1 MTRPDP
7 ADGGGRG
14 KGSSSLVPLT
24 PPRVPVSKRTKDW
37 FTKKQPWHSL
47 QLADKG
53 EDQHSVWGSGGEWEL
68 VDREDALPLW
78 KSLPLLNM
86 TDSFLPFPPSS
97 PYSLALSICLLPPCL
112 SQKLFAVLSF
122 SLFKVIIKVIPLTD
136 FINCTFL
143 WKNKFNALCS
153 LHPLTQNEVHKYL
166 RNSIKT
172 TQVNTTEHEN
182 EDGKKMRSKQKS

>member
-1 MTRPDP
+1 MVEE
-7 ADGGGRG
+7 GGRARLPWYLWPR
-14 KGSSSLVPLT
+14 LVFLS
-24 PPRVPVSKRTKDW
+24 VNGQKIDLQKNKRDIRCSWQTR
-37 FTKKQPWHSL
+37 
-47 QLADKG
+47 G
-53 EDQHSVWGSGGEWEL
+53 RISVVCGGSGGEWEL

-86 TDSFLPFPPSS
+86 TDSFLPFSPSS

-112 SQKLFAVLSF
+112 SQKLFAVLWF
-122 SLFKVIIKVIPLTD
+122 LLLKVITKVIPLTD

-153 LHPLTQNEVHKYL
+153 LLPLTQNEVHKYL

-182 EDGKKMRSKQKS
+182 EDEKKKNEE